1 MSRSKAQ
8 WRSSTAL
15 EVGGSHPISELS
27 LSERSRLHRSSTELC
42 TAVPMAAGML
52 ALRGSR

>member
-15 EVGGSHPISELS
+15 EVGGSHPISESS